1 MYSVNELT
9 HTGMGIWKNIKVRLC
24 VSVGLSSGK
33 VIRAIQRLNGFKGGI
48 MTVEELRD
56 YLNDLIE
63 SGQKDKEV
71 AIKYF
76 DDEYDVMRYE
86 LIGQINTEKTFFEK
100 KIVVAL
106 EGSGINQ

>member
-1 MYSVNELT
+1 
-9 HTGMGIWKNIKVRLC
+9 
-24 VSVGLSSGK
+24 
-33 VIRAIQRLNGFKGGI
+33 

-86 LIGQINTEKTFFEK
+86 LIGQINTEKTFFEE

>member
-1 MYSVNELT
+1 
-9 HTGMGIWKNIKVRLC
+9 MGIWKNIKVLLC
-24 VSVGLSSGK
+24 VFVGLSSGK
-33 VIRAIQRLNGFKGGI
+33 VIRAIQRLSGFKGEN
-48 MTVEELRD
+48 MTVEELRN

-86 LIGQINTEKTFFEK
+86 LIGQINTEKTFFEE

>member
-9 HTGMGIWKNIKVRLC
+9 HTGMEIWKNTKVLLC

-33 VIRAIQRLNGFKGGI
+33 VIRAIQRLSGFKGMS

-56 YLNDLIE
+56 YLNGLIE

-71 AIKYF
+71 SIKYF
-76 DDEYDVMRYE
+76 DDEYDVDRYE
-86 LIGQINTEKTFFEK
+86 PIGQINLETTAFENRD
-100 KIVVAL
+100 VVAL
-106 EGSGINQ
+106 EGNNWQM

>member
-1 MYSVNELT
+1 
-9 HTGMGIWKNIKVRLC
+9 MGIWKNIKVLLC
-24 VSVGLSSGK
+24 VFVGLSSGK
-33 VIRAIQRLNGFKGGI
+33 VIRAIQRLNGFKGVV

-71 AIKYF
+71 VIKYF

-86 LIGQINTEKTFFEK
+86 SLERINTEKTFFKE

>member
-1 MYSVNELT
+1 
-9 HTGMGIWKNIKVRLC
+9 
-24 VSVGLSSGK
+24 
-33 VIRAIQRLNGFKGGI
+33 